1 MGIMA
6 RTLRPASQS
15 DKGPWMARELEAG
28 VIQRM
33 QAGDSEAF
41 RQILDHHFG
50 SISAYV
56 QRMIQRTAEAEDI
69 VQETFVR
76 LWTSRDRFD
85 KNRVKLSTWLH
96 RIAHNLCIDSY
107 RRNQHRVEVTENAFQ
122 EGPQSEYERAIES
135 SQVRSALMELAESQ
149 RSAIVLCHY
158 QGLPNK
164 QAAEILG
171 VSVDAL
177 ESLLRR
183 GRSKLKE
190 RLTS

>member
-1 MGIMA
+1 
-6 RTLRPASQS
+6 
-15 DKGPWMARELEAG
+15 MARELEPH
-28 VIQRM
+28 VIKRM
-33 QAGDSEAF
+33 QAGDSQAF

-56 QRMIQRTAEAEDI
+56 QRMIQHSAEAEDI

-85 KNRVKLSTWLH
+85 ANRVKLSTWLH

-107 RRNQHRVEVTENAFQ
+107 RRNQHRIEVSEDTFQ
-122 EGPQSEYERAIES
+122 EGPQLEYEKAMES
-135 SQVRSALMELAESQ
+135 RQVRSALMELAERQ
-149 RSAIVLCHY
+149 RNAIVLCHY

-183 GRSKLKE
+183 GRSKLKD
-190 RLTS
+190 RLAN